1 MLIVSKYILYF
12 FIYAF
17 LGWCLEVL
25 CKLFEKKRFINRGF
39 LVGPICPIYGIGV
52 LGIVFFTLK
61 NTSDVL
67 SVFLKTILIC
77 SILEYFTSYLMEKL
91 FKARWWDYS
100 MRKYNINGRVCLETM
115 LPFGVLGCFIVYLL
129 HPLVVNF
136 VNIINSSVVMIL
148 SVLFLIIFFVDL
160 IVSFKVM
167 FKIKSQIKNLKQ
179 DNTEII
185 NKKVEDWLIINSFL
199 YRHIKEAFPK
209 FKINLKGSDIKK

>member
-1 MLIVSKYILYF
+1 
-12 FIYAF
+12 
-17 LGWCLEVL
+17 
-25 CKLFEKKRFINRGF
+25 
-39 LVGPICPIYGIGV
+39 
-52 LGIVFFTLK
+52 
-61 NTSDVL
+61 
-67 SVFLKTILIC
+67 
-77 SILEYFTSYLMEKL
+77 MEKL